1 MKKVVLVTGASS
13 GIGKET
19 AKLFAQNA
27 YQVIA
32 TARTVEK
39 MKDLEELGCLVFP
52 MDVTKEESI
61 QLAFQNIFKTVKKI
75 DILINNAGY
84 SQNGF
89 VEELGPEQL
98 RYQFEVNIFGLIRV
112 SQMVLPKMRE
122 AQSGTIVNIGSVG
135 GEFTTPGASAYHA
148 SKYALESFSDG
159 MRQELAQFGIKVVL
173 VKPGGVA
180 TEFINHSNAL
190 FPQPIAGNPYGS
202 MRERFL
208 KMLETVLDAG
218 NSSFPILKPIEVAK
232 AIFNGATNGQA
243 QTRIRVGR
251 TAKMMPIIKSL
262 MSDKAFDRM
271 IMKQLGLAK

>member
-1 MKKVVLVTGASS
+1 MKKVVMITGASS

-19 AKLFAQNA
+19 ARLFAQNA

-32 TARTVEK
+32 VARKVEK
-39 MKDLEELGCLVFP
+39 MKDLEQLGCLIFP
-52 MDVTKEESI
+52 MDVTDEGSI
-61 QLAFQNIFKTVKKI
+61 QMAFQNIFKAVKKI
-75 DILINNAGY
+75 DILINNAGF

-89 VEELGPEQL
+89 VEELSAQQL

-122 AQSGTIVNIGSVG
+122 AKNGTIINIGSVG
-135 GEFTTPGASAYHA
+135 GDFTTAGASAYHA

-159 MRQELAQFGIKVVL
+159 MRQEFAQFGVKVVL
-173 VKPGGVA
+173 IKPGGVA
-180 TEFINHSNAL
+180 TDFITNANSF
-190 FPQPIAGNPYGS
+190 FPKPIAGNPYGS

-218 NSSFPILKPIEVAK
+218 NSSFPILKPIEVAE
-232 AIFNGATNGQA
+232 AIFKSATNEQP